1 MDPESINSVFALFD
15 CFGSIL
21 YELLI
26 AGFIDLVH
34 QSDVY
39 EALGGVVVNRGEREF
54 ISWKQRKENQILR
67 GPKTL
72 LGNREHKKTNH
83 EGTEEQSYLFK
94 RYKRTALHPPER
106 VSHITEAT

>member
-1 MDPESINSVFALFD
+1 MDPESINSVFDLFD

-39 EALGGVVVNRGEREF
+39 EAFGGVVVNRGEREF
-54 ISWKQRKENQILR
+54 ISWKQRKESQILR

-72 LGNREHKKTNH
+72 FGNREHKKTRKQIMREQRNNPIYLR
-83 EGTEEQSYLFK
+83 GTKE
-94 RYKRTALHPPER
+94 HPPPP
-106 VSHITEAT
+106 

>member
-1 MDPESINSVFALFD
+1 MDPESINLVFALFD

-39 EALGGVVVNRGEREF
+39 EAFEGVVVNRGKREI
-54 ISWKQRKENQILR
+54 ISQKKRKESQILR

-83 EGTEEQSYLFK
+83 EGTEEPFYLFK
-94 RYKRTALHPPER
+94 RNKRTAPHP
-106 VSHITEAT
+106 